1 MISNVDFAPTFLEA
15 AGLAIPNEIQGKSMM
30 PLFKNV
36 NASIR
41 NSAYYHFYEFPGEH
55 SVLKHFGIRTSRYKL
70 IRFYDHKNFWELYDL
85 QKDPNEMKNLY
96 GLKNYSTITQ
106 DMKEQLKQLCI
117 ENKDKTALK
126 VLAEN
131 L

>member
-1 MISNVDFAPTFLEA
+1 
-15 AGLAIPNEIQGKSMM
+15 MM

-36 NASIR
+36 KASIR

-85 QKDPNEMKNLY
+85 QKDLNEMKNLY
-96 GLKNYSTITQ
+96 GLKNYNTITQ
-106 DMKEQLKQLCI
+106 DLKEQLKQLCI
-117 ENKDKTALK
+117 EKKDKTALK